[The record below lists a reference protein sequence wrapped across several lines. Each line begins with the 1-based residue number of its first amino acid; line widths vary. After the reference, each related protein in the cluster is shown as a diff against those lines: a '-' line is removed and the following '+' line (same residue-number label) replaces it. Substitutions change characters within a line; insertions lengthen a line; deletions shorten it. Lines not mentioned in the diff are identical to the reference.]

1 MSLRAWE
8 AALDALE
15 FELDRVESAL
25 ASGELADV
33 SASPPSGLGTLPV
46 EMRFRATA
54 LHARMGRVEEALAGA
69 LVRTRQSLALAD
81 RRDPLAEMP
90 RFLDARG

>member
-8 AALDALE
+8 AALVSLE
-15 FELDRVESAL
+15 FELDRVETAL
-25 ASGELADV
+25 ASGELLDV
-33 SASPPSGLGTLPV
+33 GVVPPSVLGALPV

-54 LHARMGRVEEALAGA
+54 LQARMGRVEEALAGA
-69 LVRTRQSLALAD
+69 LLRTRQSLALAD
-81 RRDPLAEMP
+81 RRDPLAEVP